1 VRRNSAVAC
10 SACRLDRPVVVFDAA
25 GTLFRQRDLAGQMLA
40 LATRAGYPIP
50 SSQLASVLERL
61 DTLPVWPE
69 DSHDHAERLQ
79 RWRLFFQ
86 RAFALAGVSD
96 VAARDGCAMA
106 AAEYVADAA
115 NYEVLPDV
123 TATLTAL
130 SKHGHR
136 MAVASNFDYLL
147 DGILAH
153 LRLAR
158 YFEAVIKSV
167 DLGVYKPE
175 QEFYAALL
183 RIVGVPASL
192 VLFVG
197 DSPRSDVL
205 GPRAAGM
212 ESLLVDRTGRYG
224 GLGLPS
230 VTALTDLVIGAAGS
244 DPC

>member
-1 VRRNSAVAC
+1 MRRSSPVAC
-10 SACRLDRPVVVFDAA
+10 GACRLDRPVVVFDAA
-25 GTLFRQRDLAGQMLA
+25 GTLFSQRGLAGRMRA
-40 LATRAGYPIP
+40 LAARAGYPIP
-50 SSQLASVLERL
+50 SAQLASVMERL

-79 RWRLFFQ
+79 RWAVFFQ
-86 RAFALAGVSD
+86 RAYALAGVSD
-96 VAARDGCAMA
+96 AAARDGCAMA

-115 NYEVLPDV
+115 NYELLPDV

-130 SKHGHR
+130 SAHGHR

-153 LRLAR
+153 LGLTR

-175 QEFYAALL
+175 REFYEAML

-212 ESLLVDRTGRYG
+212 ESLLVDRTDRHGA
-224 GLGLPS
+224 LGLPT
-230 VTALTDLVIGAAGS
+230 VRALTDLVVSPAGS